1 MRRNGTR
8 LIIHDSIFNNRD
20 CSSLGNVFYIT
31 KSIKRF
37 AIGTWHVYFLS
48 CLLEFLRKPR
58 TLMNTKERERKR
70 AYKVILEIDEKINWI
85 SCGMNDQ
92 WAWRMSNYN
101 RQRIETK
108 NGDRKDI
115 RSSKPNEKRAEVR
128 VRERPRYGIVII
140 PLESNTDE
148 IPKQPAYKWLRPRG
162 CPQLPA
168 QPFWSTTTISCYAAT
183 HTPAC
188 APEHT
193 PRYEESAAGEDTFVT
208 SSP

>member
-1 MRRNGTR
+1 
-8 LIIHDSIFNNRD
+8 
-20 CSSLGNVFYIT
+20 
-31 KSIKRF
+31 
-37 AIGTWHVYFLS
+37 
-48 CLLEFLRKPR
+48 
-58 TLMNTKERERKR
+58 
-70 AYKVILEIDEKINWI
+70 
-85 SCGMNDQ
+85 
-92 WAWRMSNYN
+92 MSNYN

-168 QPFWSTTTISCYAAT
+168 QPF
-183 HTPAC
+183 
-188 APEHT
+188 
-193 PRYEESAAGEDTFVT
+193 
-208 SSP
+208 